1 MRGTQ
6 ETPGTPGT
14 REIQGDVGTH
24 RAREAPGAGEASW
37 GGEKADGRGAKRGVP
52 LAGGESEGHP
62 TVPALGG

>member
-1 MRGTQ
+1 M
-6 ETPGTPGT
+6 
-14 REIQGDVGTH
+14 H

-37 GGEKADGRGAKRGVP
+37 GGEKADVRGQKEGVP